1 MRADIPFLIRSLTA
15 KSLPNCLP
23 EISDKTEKCLSGFRR
38 LHLPVYKATD
48 FEIISFSDIINYV
61 DKDNETHT
69 SELFIVDI
77 LEVDIRRWEL
87 LSKDG
92 GRYWH
97 GELESRLSD
106 NPLSNRLRLDH
117 SLYWDEELEARH
129 LNRSRLDHSLSDR
142 IRNFPRFGGI
152 KQDMALYTGLA
163 ITGFIYGG
171 LHCLAWN
178 APFATRVETLL
189 WRVSS
194 IAIMSTFILVLLLYC
209 WEQSPPALFEDWED
223 TVLHFWDSLG
233 DLLGLLAVFLLPK
246 KWRDHVR
253 SSWESCKRVFHSL
266 WNPVRNTSP
275 PPWVKTV
282 LKGVGNVALWGLWVP
297 LLTIPRVLFDLA
309 VAAAILL
316 YCLARVY
323 LVVEC
328 FINLS
333 HLPES
338 VFQVPVW
345 SQYVPHIS

>member
-1 MRADIPFLIRSLTA
+1 MLIRSLTV

-23 EISDKTEKCLSGFRR
+23 EASDETEKCLSGVRR
-38 LHLPVYKATD
+38 LHLPLYKATD
-48 FEIISFSDIINYV
+48 FEGISFPDIVNYV
-61 DKDNETHT
+61 GKDSETHT
-69 SELFIVDI
+69 SGLFTVNIP
-77 LEVDIRRWEL
+77 EVDIRRWEL

-97 GELESRLSD
+97 GELEARLS
-106 NPLSNRLRLDH
+106 
-117 SLYWDEELEARH
+117 
-129 LNRSRLDHSLSDR
+129 NRSRLDHSLSDR

-163 ITGFIYGG
+163 ITGLIYGG
-171 LHCLAWN
+171 LHCFAWN
-178 APFATRVETLL
+178 APFATRAETVL

-194 IAIMSTFILVLLLYC
+194 IVIMSTFILVLLLYC
-209 WEQSPPALFEDWED
+209 WEQSPPVPFQDWVD
-223 TVLHFWDSLG
+223 TVEDFWKSLG

-246 KWRDHVR
+246 KWRDHFR
-253 SSWESCKRVFHSL
+253 SSWKSCKRSFRSFWKLSENISSL
-266 WNPVRNTSP
+266 
-275 PPWVKTV
+275 PWVKAV
-282 LKGVGNVALWGLWVP
+282 LGGVKEVLYWGLWVP
-297 LLTIPRVLFDLA
+297 LLTFPRVLFDLT
-309 VAAAILL
+309 VAASVLL